1 MTKDQSLCIYGAYY
15 KLAREGNP
23 YTEWYTIHSLSLNAL
38 VLIPLLHGVFFFFG
52 SLLSGSSLS
61 LIHSLACCILAFH
74 LPSSKFPFGHLFS
87 QTLGEDGRRS
97 YFAMN
102 STL

>member
-1 MTKDQSLCIYGAYY
+1 MTEDRSLCVYETYY
-15 KLAREGNP
+15 KLAQQDNS
-23 YTEWYTIHSLSLNAL
+23 YTKWYTIHFLSLNAL
-38 VLIPLLHGVFFFFG
+38 VLISLPHVFFFSPPYLEAP
-52 SLLSGSSLS
+52 SL
-61 LIHSLACCILAFH
+61 FH